1 MTTSIKRKSLVGYA
15 GGKAQIAEYILPYL
29 PRSRIYA
36 EPFAGM
42 LSVMANRTPS
52 EIEIANDFDWRV
64 AMLWTAVRDHPE
76 ELIDAIMST
85 PVSRTEFARCIDWP
99 NYTHTS
105 VVETARRA
113 YVSINQGRRKSLGSQ
128 TIKQWD
134 SMSMEIM
141 RFRLSNPMHNKSGI
155 IRLLSRRMRNVR
167 IVNGDYK
174 QIAKRLHGKDAV
186 MYVDPPYLS
195 NTMRAGNTMYEG
207 SAAHSLEWHTDF
219 LHTMAACDCVVAIS
233 GYDSPVYD
241 DLLPGWR
248 KVRVL
253 NIHSHMGVRMTSNFS
268 HSGAGHKFKES
279 YLDRQDEVLWINRS

>member
-1 MTTSIKRKSLVGYA
+1 MTTIKRKSLVGYA

-42 LSVMANRTPS
+42 LSVMANRDPS
-52 EIEIANDFDWRV
+52 EVEIANDFDWRV
-64 AMLWTAVRDHPE
+64 TMLWKAVRDHPE
-76 ELIDAIMST
+76 EMIDAIMST
-85 PVSRTEFARCIDWP
+85 PVSRAEFARCIDWK
-99 NYTHTS
+99 NYRHES

-113 YVSINQGRRKSLGSQ
+113 YVTINQGRRKSLGGQ

-141 RFRLSNPMHNKSGI
+141 RFRLSNPMHNKAGI
-155 IRLLSRRMRNVR
+155 IRLLSHRMRKVR
-167 IVNGDYK
+167 IVHGDYK
-174 QIAKRLHGKDAV
+174 KVANNLSGKDAV
-186 MYVDPPYLS
+186 MYCDPPYLS

-207 SAAHSLEWHTDF
+207 SAAHSLEWHMEF
-219 LHTMAACDCVVAIS
+219 LRTMAQCDCTIAIS

-241 DLLPGWR
+241 DVLEGWSKIR
-248 KVRVL
+248 ML

-268 HSGAGHKFKES
+268 HSGAGHKFKSS
-279 YLDRQDEVLWINRS
+279 YLDRQEEILWVKS